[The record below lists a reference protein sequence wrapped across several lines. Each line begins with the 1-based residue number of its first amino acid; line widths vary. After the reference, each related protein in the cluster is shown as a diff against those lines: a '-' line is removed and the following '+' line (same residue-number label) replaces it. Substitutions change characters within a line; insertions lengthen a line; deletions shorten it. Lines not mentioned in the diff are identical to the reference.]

1 MIVLGM
7 ISGTSVDR
15 IEGAIVRFE
24 EEGETL
30 RASILATDSQPIPDR
45 VRAALLSMLPP
56 KRGSIRTVCEVNFA
70 VGEAFAAAA
79 NAISGRGGIRPDL
92 IASHGQTVYHLVEGR
107 RALSTLQVGAPA
119 VIAERTGI
127 TTVADFRP
135 RDIAAGGQGAPL
147 VSLLD
152 VLLLAGT
159 DTPRAMLNLG
169 GIGNM
174 TVVAPGAEPLAFDT
188 GPANALI
195 DHAAAKL
202 SDGKLRYDED
212 GKWAA
217 QGKVNDG
224 VLVELM
230 VHPYFKLAPPKSTG
244 KELFGPGF
252 AENVLARGLDAADCM
267 ATLTAFTA
275 QSIADAFRD
284 FAPQVREVYA
294 SGGGIH
300 NRTLM
305 TMLEQ
310 RLKAARP
317 DLTLHTTDALGLPPD
332 AKEAIAFALLG
343 YQLVHGRNGTVPT
356 CTGARHASVLGSLTP
371 GSNYRAVMREAVSVA
386 AGEIRRLR
394 IDRIIQS

>member
-15 IEGAIVRFE
+15 IEGALVRFE

-30 RASILATDSQPIPDR
+30 RASILTTDSHPIPDR
-45 VRAALLSMLPP
+45 VRTALLSMLPP
-56 KRGSIRTVCEVNFA
+56 KRGSVRAVCEINFA

-79 NAISGRGGIRPDL
+79 HAIGERAGIRPDL
-92 IASHGQTVYHLVEGR
+92 IASHGQTVYHLVEGQ

-127 TTVADFRP
+127 TTAADFRP

-159 DTPRAMLNLG
+159 DAPCAMLNLG

-174 TVVAPGAEPLAFDT
+174 TVVVPGMEPFAFDT

-195 DHAAAKL
+195 DHAAARL
-202 SDGKLRYDED
+202 SGGKLRYDVD
-212 GKWAA
+212 GTWAA
-217 QGKVNDG
+217 RGKVNES
-224 VLVELM
+224 VLAELM
-230 VHPYFKLAPPKSTG
+230 AHPYFKLAPPKSTG

-252 AENVLARGLDAADCM
+252 AEEVLARGLDAADCM

-275 QSIADAFRD
+275 QSIVDAFRD
-284 FAPQVREVYA
+284 FAPHAREVYA

-310 RLKAARP
+310 RFKAALP
-317 DLTLHTTDALGLPPD
+317 DLALRTTDALGLPPD

-343 YQLVHGRNGTVPT
+343 YQLVHGRSGTIPT

-371 GSNYRAVMREAVSVA
+371 GSNYREVMRVAAGRA
-386 AGEIRRLR
+386 AGEIRQLMIRQL
-394 IDRIIQS
+394 